1 MRHDTIVEITPDG
14 RPALRLVIVPDN
26 YPQPPKSDHPEPES
40 VVIISYEEDD
50 PYVVKENTITWEV

>member
-26 YPQPPKSDHPEPES
+26 YSRPPENDYPEPES

-50 PYVVKENTITWEV
+50 PFVVKENTVTWEV